1 MGTIQRTAEGA
12 FALSESTVKTESL
25 GRGRDE
31 ARRNTELLGEFV
43 ALTII
48 IYSIP
53 HQFSLSSYD
62 FYHKERTK
70 IFWDDFKVLFFF
82 FFHLSARK
90 ELCQCKY
97 ILFFFFV
104 KGERN
109 VPFK

>member
-1 MGTIQRTAEGA
+1 M
-12 FALSESTVKTESL
+12 
-25 GRGRDE
+25 
-31 ARRNTELLGEFV
+31 

-82 FFHLSARK
+82 FSIYQPEKNCASAS
-90 ELCQCKY
+90 
-97 ILFFFFV
+97 ISFFFFLS
-104 KGERN
+104 KERGMSLSN
-109 VPFK
+109 NWNFLGKLLNILK